1 MKEENKVVKLN
12 SCYGAWD
19 SINLN
24 HPSTFDTLAMD
35 PTLKNEVIDDLD
47 RFVKRKDFYRRV
59 GKAWK
64 CWYLLYKPPGTGKS
78 SLIATMANYLKF
90 HIYDLEL
97 TSLQSDVEL
106 GRFLIYT
113 EINQFWNLMSPP
125 RALSAL
131 SLLMSSSAISAVVTS
146 TSVTSFSISVNME

>member
-35 PTLKNEVIDDLD
+35 PTLKKEVIDDLD

-64 CWYLLYKPPGTGKS
+64 
-78 SLIATMANYLKF
+78 
-90 HIYDLEL
+90 
-97 TSLQSDVEL
+97 
-106 GRFLIYT
+106 R
-113 EINQFWNLMSPP
+113 WNLVSPP

-146 TSVTSFSISVNME
+146 TSVTSFSILVNME